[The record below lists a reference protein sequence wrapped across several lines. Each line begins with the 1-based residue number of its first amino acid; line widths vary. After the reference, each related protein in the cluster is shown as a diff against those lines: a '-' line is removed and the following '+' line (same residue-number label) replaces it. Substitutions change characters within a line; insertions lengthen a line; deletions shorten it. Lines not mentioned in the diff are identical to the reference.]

1 MRLVLLTLIEKNYF
15 AIRTKLHLTRKL
27 LPLGFMSIQ
36 PFDHS
41 THYKHAKIPLIDH
54 NLRYEFINVQVR

>member
-1 MRLVLLTLIEKNYF
+1 MRLVLLTNTKKDHF
-15 AIRTKLHLTRKL
+15 TIRTKLHLTRKL

-54 NLRYEFINVQVR
+54 YLRYEFINVQVR